1 MTGKAM
7 KLKFGWLV
15 VSLLLAACGSAEPQP
30 TATPTVV
37 AVVQQAEAPATATVA
52 PTDTPASAPTAPAT
66 TEATVAPTG
75 VVTAATPSTD
85 WVNTAS
91 VDGDF
96 YVRGNPSAPIR
107 LIDFSDFL

>member
-1 MTGKAM
+1 M
-7 KLKFGWLV
+7 KLKLSWVV
-15 VSLLLAACGSAEPQP
+15 VSLLLAACGSTAPQP
-30 TATPTVV
+30 PATATVI
-37 AVVQQAEAPATATVA
+37 AVVQPTEVSAMSTVA
-52 PTDTPASAPTAPAT
+52 PTDTPASSPTAPAT
-66 TEATVAPTG
+66 AEATVAPTV
-75 VVTAATPSTD
+75 VVTEATASTD